1 MNHHGSK
8 DDVSLVPGPLS
19 LPLACLRR
27 FGFWLLMSLPAV
39 SFLDVTGPT
48 CPFSVHWH
56 VLLRPLVLVL
66 VLPCRSTDFAPGGS
80 HSRYLSLV
88 GSQRFCIYHW
98 DRQAL
103 LSLFCALLQPW
114 KNLCTLSKAPSLLK
128 QFGAISSVFSKVLT
142 EHFPKLLQDFFV
154 LLICL
159 TLFSQARVLRGA
171 GCLLIA
177 ADSIL
182 NVVLSSLGLFSLLAF
197 LPHPYPQLI
206 IAFILG
212 CKINILK
219 QYLYTSSNY
228 FSNVMGKRA
237 ITYHSNN
244 KLYLRNLFL
253 QEMCKKIEI
262 LLWSYCRLK
271 KGVQ

>member
-1 MNHHGSK
+1 MRQGMLMNNHGSK

-27 FGFWLLMSLPAV
+27 FGFWLLMSLPSV
-39 SFLDVTGPT
+39 SFLV
-48 CPFSVHWH
+48 SLV
-56 VLLRPLVLVL
+56 PLVLSVCTGTYCWDL
-66 VLPCRSTDFAPGGS
+66 WSWSCPAGLQTLPPGGS
-80 HSRYLSLV
+80 HSRYLSLG
-88 GSQRFCIYHW
+88 GSQHYCIYPW

-154 LLICL
+154 LLVCL

-182 NVVLSSLGLFSLLAF
+182 NMVLSSLGLFSLLAF
-197 LPHPYPQLI
+197 LPHP
-206 IAFILG
+206 
-212 CKINILK
+212 
-219 QYLYTSSNY
+219 
-228 FSNVMGKRA
+228 
-237 ITYHSNN
+237 
-244 KLYLRNLFL
+244 
-253 QEMCKKIEI
+253 
-262 LLWSYCRLK
+262 
-271 KGVQ
+271 